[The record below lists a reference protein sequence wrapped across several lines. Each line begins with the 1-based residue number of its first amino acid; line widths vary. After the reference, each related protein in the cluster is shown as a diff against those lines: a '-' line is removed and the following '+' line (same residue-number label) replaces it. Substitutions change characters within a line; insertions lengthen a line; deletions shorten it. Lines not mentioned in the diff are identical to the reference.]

1 MKKKTIYIA
10 VAVIVLLVCIAAFF
24 KPLSLSNTVRECD
37 RIIIVLNEF
46 GVRNGEAYIDSIDY
60 QAITT
65 EQKSAVLT
73 LLEKYTYRRTFGT
86 LFSDGS
92 LSGLGDKML
101 YIYVYEDASLV
112 GSIFVSSAGKIAVN
126 EKSYRMEN
134 AEQFI
139 GQIIEIMG
147 QPDRK

>member
-1 MKKKTIYIA
+1 MRRFGSAIIGK
-10 VAVIVLLVCIAAFF
+10 
-24 KPLSLSNTVRECD
+24 NTLIEED
-37 RIIIVLNEF
+37 L
-46 GVRNGEAYIDSIDY
+46 
-60 QAITT
+60 
-65 EQKSAVLT
+65 
-73 LLEKYTYRRTFGT
+73 GT
-86 LFSDGS
+86 SRCSDGS